1 MGDLVGLPPKT
12 GLCLKTHFLKQ
23 PLQKKYQKNHRSH
36 SSPSGAAP
44 LLLFI
49 KGITTESYQIPVKLF
64 NTENLHVI
72 LPYREKGS
80 ESLCSKMTWLKAS
93 VKNSI

>member
-12 GLCLKTHFLKQ
+12 GLRLKTHFLKQ
-23 PLQKKYQKNHRSH
+23 PLQKKYQKNHRNH

-64 NTENLHVI
+64 NRELTLI

-80 ESLCSKMTWLKAS
+80 ESLLSKMIWLKAS
-93 VKNSI
+93 IKNSI